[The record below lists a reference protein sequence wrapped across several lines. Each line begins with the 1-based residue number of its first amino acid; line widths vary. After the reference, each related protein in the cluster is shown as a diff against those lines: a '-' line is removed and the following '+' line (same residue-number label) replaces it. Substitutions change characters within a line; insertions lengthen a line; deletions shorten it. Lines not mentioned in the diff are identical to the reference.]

1 MITKVP
7 LEKGSKKLINAWA
20 FYDWANSVYS
30 LVISSAIFP
39 IYYGV
44 LFSEINTISFFGYPI
59 KNTAAISFVTA
70 TAFIVVAF
78 MSPILSGIADYIG
91 NKKKF
96 MKIFVYLGSLSCIG
110 LYWFELETIYWGLL
124 FYFLAMIGLW
134 SSLVFYNSYLPDIA
148 YPEQQDR
155 ASARGFSYGYVGSV
169 LLLLFN
175 LAMVMKPEYFGI
187 VGTPTEASLKAMKY
201 SFISV
206 GLWWSLFSQYSF
218 YYLPKSN
225 HDVKVTKDIFW
236 NGYKELQSVWRQ
248 LKTMTTIKRF
258 LPAFFLYSMALQ
270 TVLLV
275 AAYFGEEEI
284 AWADSSEKTIGLIL
298 SILLIQIVAIFGAI
312 LTARASER
320 FGNVK
325 VLIVINLI
333 WVVLCI
339 VAYYTR
345 TPLQFYTVAG
355 FVGMVMGGLQSLSRS
370 TYSKML
376 PKTIDT
382 TSFFSFYDVTEKIGI
397 VIGMLCFGLIDHIS
411 GSMRNGIL
419 FFILFFIFGALMLTR
434 IPREQVANLES

>member
-1 MITKVP
+1 MVKKVP

-44 LFSEINTISFFGYPI
+44 LFSEVNTISFFGYPI

-187 VGTPTEASLKAMKY
+187 EGTPTEASLKAMKY

-225 HDVKVTKDIFW
+225 HEVKVTKDIIW

-248 LKTMTTIKRF
+248 LKTMTNIKRF

-333 WVVLCI
+333 WVALCV